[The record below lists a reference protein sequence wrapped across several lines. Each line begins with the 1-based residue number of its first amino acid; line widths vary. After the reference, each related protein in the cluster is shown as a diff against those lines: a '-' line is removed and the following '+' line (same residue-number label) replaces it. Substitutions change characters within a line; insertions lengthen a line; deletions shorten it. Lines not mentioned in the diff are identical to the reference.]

1 MNTDEFN
8 EAVIVGI
15 IKTLE
20 IMKDVLLECDNLNK
34 INFNEIIEL
43 RKRDMVDPSVLDCLI
58 DASNENL
65 M

>member
-1 MNTDEFN
+1 
-8 EAVIVGI
+8 
-15 IKTLE
+15 
-20 IMKDVLLECDNLNK
+20 MKDVLLECDNLNK